1 MLTLSE
7 VTSIAGEEGNFAV
20 TVLQQPRYVDLE
32 KCIACGLCAQKC
44 PKKVDDKYNEN
55 LIKRKAIY
63 VPYPQAVPLK
73 YAIDAE
79 NCIYL
84 TKGKCGA
91 CQKLCP
97 AGAINFNDTQKEIRL
112 QVGSVILAPGF
123 TAFDPARF
131 DYYSYLSSPDVV
143 TSLEFERILSATG
156 PYSGHLLRPSGM
168 RGRSPAEHQPQKIA
182 WLQCVGSRDLNRCDN
197 GYCSAVCCM
206 YAVKQAVMAKDHSR
220 TGLDCA
226 IFYMDM
232 RTQGKDFDRYYE
244 NAQKRGVRF
253 IPARIH
259 TVLPIAGSNDL
270 LLRYVDDNGRPQEE
284 AFDMVVLSTGLEISR
299 DAIELSNT
307 LGIELDKYHFTRS
320 DSFHPV
326 ATSRPGIYACGAFT
340 GPKDIPQSV
349 MEASAAAC
357 AATESLAAVRNTQTK
372 AVTIPT
378 QRDVSREVPRI
389 GVFVC
394 NCGINIGGIVRVP
407 EVAEYAGT
415 LPGVVYV
422 EENLFTCSQD
432 TQDKMT
438 EVIREKALN
447 RVVVA
452 ACTPRTHEGL
462 FQETLINAGLNK
474 YLIEMA
480 NIRNQDSWVHSDN
493 PDAATKKAKDL
504 VRMAVAKTLFSSPL
518 QETALPVSRSALV
531 VGAGVAGMTAALS
544 LARQG
549 YPVHLVEKSDFL
561 GGNARN
567 LHKTYQDEDIASF
580 LADLIR
586 QVEAE
591 PRLSV
596 HLGTTISAVEGF
608 VGNFRIGL
616 SNGSSQ
622 ETLNCGVAIL
632 AIGAEESK
640 PKEYLYGEHAAVVT
654 HLEMDEMLR
663 NDDLRIQRGGD
674 VVFIQCVGS
683 RNEEHPYCS
692 KVCCTHAIKSALELK
707 KRNPE
712 INAYILYRDIRTYGE
727 REDLYREARSRGI
740 LFFRY
745 RPDERPEVAAS
756 GDRVAVRFNDPILG
770 RRLSVDA
777 DILCLA
783 AAIVP
788 HEDLGL
794 ARSFK
799 VPVDADGWLLE
810 AHQKLR
816 PVEFATEGVFLCGM
830 GHYPKPIEESIA
842 QARAAAAKALTILA
856 CENIMVGGIVAHI
869 EPGLCSGCLGCINV
883 CPYAAITFNAEK
895 RIAEVNQALCK
906 GCGACAAACPSE
918 APVLAGFSNRQIY
931 AQIKSAM
938 SA

>member
-1 MLTLSE
+1 M
-7 VTSIAGEEGNFAV
+7 TSIAGEEGNFAV
-20 TVLQQPRYVDLE
+20 TILQNPRYVDME

-44 PKKVDDKYNEN
+44 PKKVDDEYNEN

-63 VPYPQAVPLK
+63 VPYSQAVPLK

-79 NCIYL
+79 NCIYF

-91 CQKLCP
+91 CEKYCP
-97 AGAINFNDTQKEIRL
+97 SGAINFEDAQKTISL

-123 TAFDPARF
+123 KSFDPARF
-131 DYYSYLSSPDVV
+131 DYYSYLSLPDVV

-168 RGRSPAEHQPQKIA
+168 RGKNPVENQPQKIA

-197 GYCSAVCCM
+197 GYCSSVCCM
-206 YAVKQAVMAKDHSR
+206 YAVKQAVMAKDHSG
-220 TGLDCA
+220 TQLDCA
-226 IFYMDM
+226 IFYMDI

-244 NAQKRGVRF
+244 NARNNGVRF

-259 TVLPIAGSNDL
+259 TIEALPGTEDL
-270 LLRYVDDNGRPQEE
+270 LLRYVDEGGQRQEE
-284 AFDMVVLSTGLEISR
+284 AFDMVVLSTGLEISG
-299 DAIELSNT
+299 DTIKLSNT
-307 LGIELDKYHFTRS
+307 LGIELDKYHFTRY
-320 DSFHPV
+320 DSFHPT

-349 MEASAAAC
+349 MEASAAVC
-357 AATESLAAVRNTQTK
+357 AATENLAAARNTQTK
-372 AVTIPT
+372 EINIPT
-378 QRDVSREVPRI
+378 QRNVSREAPRI

-394 NCGINIGGIVRVP
+394 NCGINIGGVVRVP
-407 EVAEYAGT
+407 EVAEYART

-438 EVIREKALN
+438 EVIREKGLN

-452 ACTPRTHEGL
+452 ACTPRTHEAL

-480 NIRNQDSWVHSDN
+480 NIRNQDSWVHSND
-493 PDAATKKAKDL
+493 PDAATEKAKDL
-504 VRMAVAKTLFSSPL
+504 VRMAIAKTLFSSPL

-531 VGAGVAGMTAALS
+531 VGAGVAGLTAALS

-549 YPVHLVEKSDFL
+549 YPVHLVEKYEHL
-561 GGNARN
+561 GGNAHH
-567 LHKTYQDEDIASF
+567 LHKTYRDEDIASF

-591 PRLSV
+591 PRLTV
-596 HLGTTISAVEGF
+596 HLGTSISAVEGF
-608 VGNFRIGL
+608 VGNFKSVL
-616 SNGSSQ
+616 SNRSSQ
-622 ETLNCGVAIL
+622 ETLNHGVAIL
-632 AIGAEESK
+632 ATGAKEFK
-640 PKEYLYGEHAAVVT
+640 PKEYLYGEHTAVVT
-654 HLEMDEMLR
+654 HLEMDDMLR
-663 NDDLRIQRGGD
+663 NDDLRIKRAGD

-692 KVCCTHAIKSALELK
+692 KVCCTHSIKSALELK

-727 REDLYREARSRGI
+727 REDLYREARNRGI

-745 RPDERPEVAAS
+745 DVDEKPEVSAD
-756 GDRVAVRFNDPILG
+756 GNRVSVVFEDPLLARKLKIN
-770 RRLSVDA
+770 A

-788 HEDLGL
+788 NENL
-794 ARSFK
+794 ALTRLFK

-842 QARAAAAKALTILA
+842 QAQAAAAKALTVMA
-856 CENIMVGGIVAHI
+856 REKIMVGGIVAHI

-883 CPYAAITFNAEK
+883 CPYAAITFNADRK
-895 RIAEVNQALCK
+895 IAEVNQALCK
-906 GCGACAAACPSE
+906 GCGACASACPSE
-918 APVLAGFSNRQIY
+918 APILMGFSNKQMY
-931 AQIKSAM
+931 AQIKSVLA
-938 SA
+938 A